1 MPRRPESRVSQ
12 STEEGQGGHSG
23 QREGVIV
30 EIGSCGG
37 AMVVGVGRGG
47 EGVAVEVISG
57 EEEWCL
63 ESRESLE
70 RFV

>member
-1 MPRRPESRVSQ
+1 
-12 STEEGQGGHSG
+12 
-23 QREGVIV
+23 
-30 EIGSCGG
+30 
-37 AMVVGVGRGG
+37 MVVGVGRGG